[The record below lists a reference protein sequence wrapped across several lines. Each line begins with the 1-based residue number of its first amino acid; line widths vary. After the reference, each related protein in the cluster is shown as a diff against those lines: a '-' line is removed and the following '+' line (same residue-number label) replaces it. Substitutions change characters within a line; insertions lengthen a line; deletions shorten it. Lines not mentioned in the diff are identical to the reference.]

1 MGAIP
6 QSEIALA
13 HGLTETAPGR
23 LAIRGPMT
31 SDPDFPGDA
40 AYSEIRAWVE
50 AQKPDAPL
58 VFDFDSVGGD
68 VAGVEALAK
77 AIAEHPGRTTALVTG
92 TAASAAY
99 WLASSCDRVVA
110 WPSATIGSIGAMV
123 TISADDDVGTDIVA
137 KLTPRKNAVDD
148 SQWQSIIDASAE
160 RFLRHVAT
168 RRGWP
173 DEDLK
178 SVAIKSGEGKLMT
191 AAEAKTRGLID
202 QLVEEGSMDPD
213 KMPEVVPAENEKS
226 IDEIVVELR
235 EAVADHDRRIAELE
249 AIVENLRREKDDEEA
264 DLAEETAEGEDLS
277 DEEKKKEEEMQAKCD
292 RPRAAS
298 RQLAAMQRQLA
309 TMQRTQRDEV
319 IARLRAE
326 GRISATEIEIARNT
340 YDTNRKLFDRVYG
353 KPAAM
358 STPVTR
364 ISSAESEGL
373 TGQPSDPAKAAWAIV
388 AKSGGKISYRDAFV
402 RATGGQR

>member
-1 MGAIP
+1 MGGIP
-6 QSEIALA
+6 QNEIALA

-23 LAIRGPMT
+23 LAIRGPMS

-50 AQKPDAPL
+50 DQKPDAPL
-58 VFDFDSVGGD
+58 IFDFDSPGGD
-68 VAGVEALAK
+68 VYGVEALAK
-77 AIAEHPGRTTALVTG
+77 TIAEHPGPTTALVTG

-110 WPSATIGSIGAMV
+110 WPSATIGSIGAML
-123 TISADDDVGTDIVA
+123 TIAADDDAIVDIVA
-137 KLTPRKNAVDD
+137 KLTPRKNADKDD
-148 SQWQSIIDASAE
+148 QWQSLIDASAE
-160 RFLRHVAT
+160 RFLRHVAS

-178 SVAIKSGEGKLMT
+178 TVAIKSGEGKLMT

-202 QLVEEGSMDPD
+202 QVVEEGSMDPD
-213 KMPEVVPAENEKS
+213 KMPEVQPAEDEKS

-264 DLAEETAEGEDLS
+264 DLAEETAEGEELD
-277 DEEKKKEEEMQAKCD
+277 EKKKEEEMQAKCD

-326 GRISATEIEIARNT
+326 GRISATEIDIARNT

-373 TGQPSDPAKAAWAIV
+373 TAGQPSDPAKAAWAIV

-402 RATGGQR
+402 RATGGAR

>member
-6 QSEIALA
+6 QNEIALA
-13 HGLTETAPGR
+13 NGLTETAPGR
-23 LAIRGPMT
+23 LAIRGAMS

-40 AYSEIRAWVE
+40 AYSEIRAWVDDQE
-50 AQKPDAPL
+50 PDAPL

-77 AIAEHPGRTTALVTG
+77 TIAEHPGPTTALVTG

-123 TISADDDVGTDIVA
+123 TIAGDDGAGTDIVA

-160 RFLRHVAT
+160 RFLRHVAS

-173 DEDLK
+173 DEDLHA
-178 SVAIKSGEGKLMT
+178 VAIKSGEGKLMT
-191 AAEAKTRGLID
+191 AAEAKTRGLVD

-213 KMPEVVPAENEKS
+213 KMPEVQPAEDEKS
-226 IDEIVVELR
+226 IDEVVVELR

-249 AIVENLRREKDDEEA
+249 AIIENLRREKADEEA
-264 DLAEETAEGEDLS
+264 DLAEESAEGEDLT
-277 DEEKKKEEEMQAKCD
+277 DDEKKKEEEPQAKCD

-298 RQLAAMQRQLA
+298 RQLAAMQRQIA
-309 TMQRTQRDEV
+309 SMQKTQRDEV

-326 GRISATEIEIARNT
+326 GRIAASEVELARNT

-358 STPVTR
+358 LVPVTR
-364 ISSAESEGL
+364 ISSAESAQL
-373 TGQPSDPAKAAWAIV
+373 KAKPSNPTEAAWAEV
-388 AKSGGKISYRDAFV
+388 AASGGKISFVEAYRKA
-402 RATGGQR
+402 GGR

>member
-1 MGAIP
+1 
-6 QSEIALA
+6 
-13 HGLTETAPGR
+13 
-23 LAIRGPMT
+23 
-31 SDPDFPGDA
+31 
-40 AYSEIRAWVE
+40 
-50 AQKPDAPL
+50 
-58 VFDFDSVGGD
+58 
-68 VAGVEALAK
+68 
-77 AIAEHPGRTTALVTG
+77 
-92 TAASAAY
+92 
-99 WLASSCDRVVA
+99 
-110 WPSATIGSIGAMV
+110 
-123 TISADDDVGTDIVA
+123 
-137 KLTPRKNAVDD
+137 
-148 SQWQSIIDASAE
+148 
-160 RFLRHVAT
+160 
-168 RRGWP
+168 
-173 DEDLK
+173 
-178 SVAIKSGEGKLMT
+178 
-191 AAEAKTRGLID
+191 
-202 QLVEEGSMDPD
+202 MDPD
-213 KMPEVVPAENEKS
+213 KMPEVQPAEDEKS
-226 IDEIVVELR
+226 IDEVVVELR

-264 DLAEETAEGEDLS
+264 DLAEETAEGEDLTE
-277 DEEKKKEEEMQAKCD
+277 EEKKKEEMQAKCD

-326 GRISATEIEIARNT
+326 GRISATEIDIARNT

-373 TGQPSDPAKAAWAIV
+373 TGQSSDPAKAAWAIV

>member
-1 MGAIP
+1 MGGIP
-6 QSEIALA
+6 QNEIALA

-23 LAIRGPMT
+23 LAIRGPMS

-40 AYSEIRAWVE
+40 AYSEIRAWVDN
-50 AQKPDAPL
+50 QDPDASL

-68 VAGVEALAK
+68 IAGVEALAK
-77 AIAEHPGRTTALVTG
+77 TIAEHPGPTTALVTG

-110 WPSATIGSIGAMV
+110 WPSATIGSIGAKV
-123 TISADDDVGTDIVA
+123 TIAGDDGAGTDIVA

-160 RFLRHVAT
+160 RFLRHVAS

-213 KMPEVVPAENEKS
+213 KMPDVVPAEDEKS
-226 IDEIVVELR
+226 IDEVVVELR

-249 AIVENLRREKDDEEA
+249 AIIANLRREKDDEEA
-264 DLAEETAEGEDLS
+264 DLAEESAEGEKL
-277 DEEKKKEEEMQAKCD
+277 DEEKKEEELQSKCK
-292 RPRAAS
+292 PVATI
-298 RQLAAMQRQLA
+298 QLAAMQKKLQ
-309 TMQRTQRDEV
+309 TIERTQRDEV

-326 GRISATEIEIARNT
+326 GRISATEIDIARNT

-358 STPVTR
+358 AAPVTR

-373 TGQPSDPAKAAWAIV
+373 TGQSSDPAKAAWAIV
-388 AKSGGKISYRDAFV
+388 AKSGGKISYRDAFI

>member
-6 QSEIALA
+6 QNEIALA

-23 LAIRGPMT
+23 LAIRGALS

-50 AQKPDAPL
+50 AQEPDAEL
-58 VFDFDSVGGD
+58 IFDFDSPGGD
-68 VAGVEALAK
+68 VYGVEALAK
-77 AIAEHPGRTTALVTG
+77 TIAEHPGPTTALVTG

-99 WLASSCDRVVA
+99 WLASSCDRIVA
-110 WPSATIGSIGAMV
+110 WPSATIGSIGAML
-123 TISADDDVGTDIVA
+123 TIAADDGAVVDIVA
-137 KLTPRKNAVDD
+137 KLTPRKNADKD
-148 SQWQSIIDASAE
+148 NQWQSLIDASAE
-160 RFLRHVAT
+160 RFLRHVAS

-173 DEDLK
+173 DEDLHA
-178 SVAIKSGEGKLMT
+178 VAVRSGEGKLMT
-191 AAEAKTRGLID
+191 AAEAKTRGLVD
-202 QLVEEGSMDPD
+202 QVVEEGSMDPD
-213 KMPEVVPAENEKS
+213 KMPDVVPAEDEKS
-226 IDEIVVELR
+226 IDEVVVELR

-249 AIVENLRREKDDEEA
+249 AIIENLRREKDDEEA
-264 DLAEETAEGEDLS
+264 DLAEESAEGEDLTE
-277 DEEKKKEEEMQAKCD
+277 EEKKEEPQAKCD

-309 TMQRTQRDEV
+309 SMQKTQRDEV

-326 GRISATEIEIARNT
+326 GRISASEIEVARNT

-358 STPVTR
+358 SAPVTR
-364 ISSAESEGL
+364 ISSGEAATL
-373 TGQPSDPAKAAWAIV
+373 KAKPSNPTEAAWAEV
-388 AKSGGKISYRDAFV
+388 AASGGKISFVEAYRKA
-402 RATGGQR
+402 GGR

>member
-6 QSEIALA
+6 QNEIALA

-23 LAIRGPMT
+23 LAIRGALS
-31 SDPDFPGDA
+31 SDPEFPGDA
-40 AYSEIRAWVE
+40 AYSEIRAWVDD
-50 AQKPDAPL
+50 QQPDAPL
-58 VFDFDSVGGD
+58 IFDFDSVGGD

-77 AIAEHPGRTTALVTG
+77 TIAEHPGPTTAIVTG

-123 TISADDDVGTDIVA
+123 TISGDDGAGTDIVA
-137 KLTPRKNAVDD
+137 KLTPRKNAADD

-160 RFLRHVAT
+160 RFLRHVAS

-173 DEDLK
+173 DEDLHA
-178 SVAIKSGEGKLMT
+178 VAVRSGEGKLMT
-191 AAEAKTRGLID
+191 AAEAKTRGLVD
-202 QLVEEGSMDPD
+202 QVVEEGSMALDE
-213 KMPEVVPAENEKS
+213 MPEVKPAEEEKS
-226 IDEIVVELR
+226 IDEVVVELR

-249 AIVENLRREKDDEEA
+249 AIIENLRREKDDEEA
-264 DLAEETAEGEDLS
+264 DLAEESAEGEDLT
-277 DEEKKKEEEMQAKCD
+277 EEKKKEEEPQAKCD

-298 RQLAAMQRQLA
+298 RQLAAMQRQIA
-309 TMQRTQRDEV
+309 SMQKTQRDEV

-326 GRISATEIEIARNT
+326 GRISATEIDIARNT

-358 STPVTR
+358 AAPVTR
-364 ISSAESEGL
+364 LSSGEAATL
-373 TGQPSDPAKAAWAIV
+373 KAKPSNPTEAAWAEV
-388 AKSGGKISYRDAFV
+388 AASGGKMSFVEAYRKA
-402 RATGGQR
+402 GGR